1 MVSINRFFTTVVVTF
16 ISMVCLERC
25 AFSGVIGDFFTFV
38 EGKKPVA
45 TVVIESRANIEED
58 LHFAK
63 ILADT
68 IQQISGVKIVIV
80 EKDEDVATTGQVIIG
95 TFNQI
100 PLLEKL
106 LIEDTVFKTQADV
119 HKYGYIRHLLPQD
132 LGEQG
137 FVIHKTKRE
146 NKEYLLLTG
155 YTDIGALYAVNTLAD
170 RLHMEGD
177 RLIVDGL
184 KTRFMPLVNIPAF
197 KYRSLQTAVGG
208 PDFLGPDQYI
218 KEFGYDYEGFVD
230 WLASHKINNIL
241 LHDTSFTFGLCY
253 DSKRFPELV
262 NRNSPNVKKEYIGDI
277 IKYGRRRGVTV
288 FFETNWP
295 DRCDCIVE
303 AYPELAGKNV
313 PPDKRG
319 HRTICF
325 NNPKAMEIWKGY
337 WNEIMERYP
346 DVEAVG
352 CQFTEHL
359 ESRCQCEFCS
369 TDRFFEKELEYFDVM
384 AKIARSKNPPVKTWI
399 WFVPGAREIIARRKA
414 YPDLICIDW
423 GLKFTPF
430 MFGHYIPR
438 GDWYL
443 YHEYGNNPEFGT
455 KQMCMA
461 LHRYGVEG
469 LQIRA
474 VQFKEKDRVFQHFEE
489 FSWNPQLSIED
500 YAHLYTIKL
509 LRRKNKDVANAYA
522 HYIYT
527 QGYYEIL
534 RERANIQQ
542 SAKEHRLG
550 AATKEWVELE
560 GYREKMKKE
569 LKALNSVLENICID
583 CKFVDWLKG
592 QAAELDKLT
601 SHWRS

>member
-1 MVSINRFFTTVVVTF
+1 MVSVNRFFTTVVVTF

-25 AFSGVIGDFFTFV
+25 AFSEVIGDFFAFV
-38 EGKKPVA
+38 EAKEPVA
-45 TVVIESRANIEED
+45 TIVIGSKADVESD

-68 IQQISGVKIVIV
+68 IQQVSGVKIAIA
-80 EKDEDVATTGQVIIG
+80 EKGQKVKTAGQVIIG
-95 TFNQI
+95 TFNEI
-100 PLLEKL
+100 PLLGTL
-106 LIEDTVFKTQADV
+106 LVEDGVFKTLSDV
-119 HKYGYIRHLLPQD
+119 HKCGYIRHLLPAD

-155 YTDIGALYAVNTLAD
+155 YTDIGTLYAVNTLED

-177 RLIVDGL
+177 RLILDGL
-184 KTRFMPLVNIPAF
+184 RTRFVPLVNVPAF
-197 KYRSLQTAVGG
+197 SRRSLQTAVGG

-218 KEFGYDYEGFVD
+218 KEFGHDYKGFVD

-253 DSKRFPELV
+253 DSREFPELV
-262 NRNSPNVKKEYIGDI
+262 NRSSPNVKKEYIGDI
-277 IKYGRRRGVTV
+277 IKYGRKRGVTV

-295 DRCDCIVE
+295 DRCDCVVK

-313 PPDKRG
+313 LPDKRG
-319 HRTICF
+319 HKTICF
-325 NNPKAMEIWKGY
+325 NHPRAMEIWKGY
-337 WNEIMERYP
+337 WNEILERYP
-346 DVEAVG
+346 GVEAIG

-359 ESRCQCEFCS
+359 ESRCQCEFCGS
-369 TDRFFEKELEYFDVM
+369 DRFFEKELEYFDEM
-384 AKIARSKNPPVKTWI
+384 AKIARSKNPPVKIWI
-399 WFVPGAREIIARRKA
+399 WFVPGAREIIARRKNC
-414 YPDLICIDW
+414 PDVVYIDW
-423 GLKFTPF
+423 GLRFTPF

-438 GDWYL
+438 GNWYL

-461 LHRYGVEG
+461 LHKYGIEG

-474 VQFKEKDRVFQHFEE
+474 VQFKEKDRVFQLFEE
-489 FSWNPQLSIED
+489 FAWNPQLSIED
-500 YAHLYTIKL
+500 YAHLYTIKA
-509 LRRKNKDVANAYA
+509 LRRKNKDVARAYA
-522 HYIYT
+522 HYIYA

-534 RERANIQQ
+534 KEGANEQQ
-542 SAKEHRLG
+542 STKAHRLG
-550 AATKEWVELE
+550 MSPNEWVELE
-560 GYREKMKKE
+560 GYREEMKEE
-569 LKALNSVLENICID
+569 LKSLHSTLEEIQVD

-592 QAAELDKLT
+592 RAAELSKLIFGE
-601 SHWRS
+601 